1 MIEMRHP
8 NIEGTATATRDAFRR
23 VWAPRGWQE
32 VSPEE
37 SVALRAS
44 GGEALQLSDVNK
56 DALATFA
63 ARSGVDVDP
72 SARKDKI
79 VAALRKEFGI
89 PAEQSASSGQSAQST
104 EQGGS

>member
-37 SVALRAS
+37 SAALRAS

-56 DALATFA
+56 DALVTFA

-79 VAALRKEFGI
+79 VAALRKQFGI
-89 PAEQSASSGQSAQST
+89 AEPSSGQSAQST